1 MPILE
6 GSLSSATARR
16 LAITEDAS
24 NQPQN
29 TLEARIQSASR
40 FLLEQIALDAR
51 RISDVEFSRLVQV
64 LATSCGALRLG
75 ANHSNQYFCTESTVR
90 MHCMNCRHETF
101 RTEASRSID
110 LFYKRWVSFFRI
122 VIRTEQFLS
131 ASRMFSASLFP
142 LFQKCS

>member
-6 GSLSSATARR
+6 GSLRGAIARR

-51 RISDVEFSRLVQV
+51 RISDVEFGRLVQV
-64 LATSCGALRLG
+64 LGISCSLPGMGL
-75 ANHSNQYFCTESTVR
+75 TV
-90 MHCMNCRHETF
+90 
-101 RTEASRSID
+101 
-110 LFYKRWVSFFRI
+110 
-122 VIRTEQFLS
+122 
-131 ASRMFSASLFP
+131 
-142 LFQKCS
+142 